1 MNRNKEL
8 AKNAAYLTIGK
19 ISTQFISFLL
29 LPLYTSVLTM
39 AEYGT
44 VDLINTYQQ
53 LLIAVLF
60 FQIEQGIFRFIVEIR
75 ADNDTERQGGIIS
88 SGLVISLFSAFIF
101 TIGFVFLNNLVDSD
115 YVIFLFTNVLA
126 VSFSGFV
133 LQAARGFGDNISYVL
148 GSFLSA
154 VTTIIFNVILVGVMR
169 IGPGG
174 MLSSIFLGNV
184 VCIIVLTI
192 RCKLYRF
199 IRIKNISP
207 KIIKGL
213 LAYSLPL
220 VPNSIAWWVISASDR
235 TVVLYFLGASFNGL
249 LAVSHKFSTVF
260 SSVFQ
265 IFNLSWTESAS
276 LHINDTDRSAFFSD
290 IINKAM
296 IFFGCIC
303 VGIIACMPFVFSMLV
318 NASYS
323 KAYYQIP
330 LFMIGAFLN
339 AVQGLYSVIYIGL
352 KLTKKV
358 AISTVAAAIINVLFG
373 VGLVNHIGLFAAP
386 VSTIISYFI
395 IIIYR
400 YADLRK
406 YVPIKLNW
414 TKLKIFLM
422 MMIVTLL
429 SYYLGNVA
437 VKALMLLAV
446 AVLSYILNK
455 EMINSIIGVA
465 LKKIKRKLR
474 RGR

>member
-1 MNRNKEL
+1 
-8 AKNAAYLTIGK
+8 
-19 ISTQFISFLL
+19 
-29 LPLYTSVLTM
+29 
-39 AEYGT
+39 
-44 VDLINTYQQ
+44 
-53 LLIAVLF
+53 
-60 FQIEQGIFRFIVEIR
+60 
-75 ADNDTERQGGIIS
+75 
-88 SGLVISLFSAFIF
+88 
-101 TIGFVFLNNLVDSD
+101 
-115 YVIFLFTNVLA
+115 
-126 VSFSGFV
+126 
-133 LQAARGFGDNISYVL
+133 
-148 GSFLSA
+148 
-154 VTTIIFNVILVGVMR
+154 
-169 IGPGG
+169 
-174 MLSSIFLGNV
+174 
-184 VCIIVLTI
+184 
-192 RCKLYRF
+192 
-199 IRIKNISP
+199 
-207 KIIKGL
+207 
-213 LAYSLPL
+213 
-220 VPNSIAWWVISASDR
+220 
-235 TVVLYFLGASFNGL
+235 
-249 LAVSHKFSTVF
+249 
-260 SSVFQ
+260 
-265 IFNLSWTESAS
+265 
-276 LHINDTDRSAFFSD
+276 
-290 IINKAM
+290 
-296 IFFGCIC
+296 
-303 VGIIACMPFVFSMLV
+303 MPFVFSMLV